1 VQVSEEQIDRFLGVL
16 YNLHMAAINPAE
28 VKATPARTAPG
39 LSRTSSELKQIE
51 NLHDFVADLVLG
63 TWLAFDQGGTIV
75 KSRLSWISP
84 WRATYIFANRS
95 GSILVVFTPEELAWE
110 MSTGRVTLIQEP
122 VPLFERAM
130 SATLEYLA
138 GQKTR
143 QDGTMHQTAE
153 AAPPRPADNAIPA
166 RA

>member
-1 VQVSEEQIDRFLGVL
+1 MECFLHVL

-28 VKATPARTAPG
+28 VKPAQARPSGG
-39 LSRTSSELKQIE
+39 LSAASSELRQIE

-63 TWLAFDQGGTIV
+63 TWLAFNQDGAIV
-75 KSRLSWISP
+75 KLRLSWISP

-95 GSILVVFTPEELAWE
+95 GSILKVFTPEELAWE
-110 MSTGRVTLIQEP
+110 MSTGRVALIREP

-138 GQKTR
+138 AQKTR
-143 QDGTMHQTAE
+143 PDAVRNETVEKAS
-153 AAPPRPADNAIPA
+153 PRPADSALAAQP
-166 RA
+166 R